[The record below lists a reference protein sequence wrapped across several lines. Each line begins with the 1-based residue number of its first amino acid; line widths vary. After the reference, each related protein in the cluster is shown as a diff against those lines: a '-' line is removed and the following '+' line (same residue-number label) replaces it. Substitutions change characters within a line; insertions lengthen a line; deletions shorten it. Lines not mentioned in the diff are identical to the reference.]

1 MAELVQ
7 YYGTGRRKTAIARV
21 FLRPGSGD
29 FKVNGRAF
37 EEYFVTPAQR
47 SSAKLPLVSTDS
59 AATFNVIANVSG
71 GGFNGQADA
80 VKLGIARALM
90 LFNAELRKKLKP
102 KDWSAATRAPKS
114 ARSTA
119 KKAPESAS
127 SSRRDSF
134 RFRVSSFEYSE
145 SSAAATPARNG
156 KH

>member
-71 GGFNGQADA
+71 GGVNGQADA

-90 LFNAELRKKLKP
+90 LFNAELRKKLKAEGLV
-102 KDWSAATRAPKS
+102 S
-114 ARSTA
+114 
-119 KKAPESAS
+119 
-127 SSRRDSF
+127 RDSRSKERKKYGQKGARK
-134 RFRVSSFEYSE
+134 RFQFSKR
-145 SSAAATPARNG
+145 
-156 KH
+156 